1 MSSENQHQQSPGRVS
16 GESGRYVV
24 GEFPGRF
31 SGESRRFVRDNPF
44 PNRFNVN
51 QQHRQNPNRSSWRLR
66 AEAQIKNR
74 IDSRR
79 SHRISNVIGLNQ
91 ARAIQRMNTLRRRI
105 ERENQSNQT
114 PSRDPQEPGLPNTTG
129 QSQPVSIQIRAR
141 NFVPTQNDPEPGEK
155 TPDPSGGK
163 RKTRKRKNSRK
174 ISRKR
179 R

>member
-1 MSSENQHQQSPGRVS
+1 MSSENQERRFPGRFS

-51 QQHRQNPNRSSWRLR
+51 QQHRQNRNRSSWRLQ

-79 SHRISNVIGLNQ
+79 SHRSSNVIGLHR
-91 ARAIQRMNTLRRRI
+91 AHAIQRLNTLRRRQ
-105 ERENQSNQT
+105 ERENQPSESS
-114 PSRDPQEPGLPNTTG
+114 SRDPQEPGLPNTVG
-129 QSQPVSIQIRAR
+129 QTQPVSVQIRAR
-141 NFVPTQNDPEPGEK
+141 NFIPTQNDPEPGVK

-163 RKTRKRKNSRK
+163 RKTRKRK